1 MANVRAYL
9 HQCVTSTTAILR
21 GRTNAPSDY
30 VSELIGALDTFAP
43 YIAKKALPGYGPLRA
58 RYGVEL
64 LREAVPLLDAL
75 DAQSR
80 AQRMASKGHRDAVTR
95 AEKQRAFATVAFRAV
110 LSGDGAPDANLG
122 AATPKSHAKAD
133 RIQSAEE
140 LAAEVERVQGDVP
153 AELLDDAGLTAD
165 VLGALSDKAGAATE
179 SGSVRA
185 DKASARQLLRAQ
197 LAEPCGRMRHELRVL
212 LAAARAARKLDPN
225 VPQFTSSLLNHD
237 AADKRED
244 EPAPDPAPT
253 PANG

>member
-1 MANVRAYL
+1 
-9 HQCVTSTTAILR
+9 
-21 GRTNAPSDY
+21 
-30 VSELIGALDTFAP
+30 
-43 YIAKKALPGYGPLRA
+43 
-58 RYGVEL
+58 
-64 LREAVPLLDAL
+64 
-75 DAQSR
+75 
-80 AQRMASKGHRDAVTR
+80 VTR